1 MARMHV
7 IERSEAQAVM
17 DGLHEAL
24 EKRLSV
30 SSLAPC
36 PVEFT
41 AAFVGMCATQSC
53 GKCTP
58 CREGNPWSVKI
69 LERMLSGKG
78 EAFSPTDLCATA
90 VATCIMTI
98 MGIYGQEHGVDVTG
112 TEMEITKIMS
122 ANPRRIGKI
131 EVVFKMPARPYSA
144 KEKASLERCAS
155 SCPVHLSLHPEVEQ
169 VFTFLWQDA
178 KAASQD

>member
-1 MARMHV
+1 MATVRAKYLGDLRTECVHV
-7 IERSEAQAVM
+7 QSGTKIIT
-17 DGLHEAL
+17 D
-24 EKRLSV
+24 
-30 SSLAPC
+30 APSDN
-36 PVEFT
+36 
-41 AAFVGMCATQSC
+41 Q
-53 GKCTP
+53 
-58 CREGNPWSVKI
+58 
-69 LERMLSGKG
+69 GKG